1 MLSFR
6 RAAHL
11 SPSDE
16 DILIKLAQI
25 NYFSLYEPQGAISHV
40 KQCLHYDPEQKQC
53 KALFRKLKKL
63 DKSVNAA
70 TADYESNQFT
80 AASKKLVGTGEDK
93 GLIATVDEEME
104 ELERILGATGKMP
117 RRLTQ
122 KLYSLACKTFGQV
135 RKKVIRRKMVSKGLL
150 EQD

>member
-1 MLSFR
+1 M
-6 RAAHL
+6 